1 MSSEVIAT
9 PAKGITKH
17 STGSVRELWSISFPL
32 MLSLMSGSLMLFFD
46 RLLLAHFS
54 IDALNASTNASIIA
68 AAIQFGFIST
78 ACIAEVFV
86 GRYNGAGRHHK
97 LGIPVWQMI
106 WFSLA
111 TTVLFLPVAFLL
123 GPFLFQDT
131 PYAVLEEQYFLWI
144 MAFGPVFCLVAAL
157 SSFYIGQGAVTF
169 VTLLVILANVIN
181 VGLDLVLIFGYA
193 PLGIPSIG
201 IAGAAISTGISQSV
215 QAVILFLVFISK
227 KNRQQFGT
235 GSYQFIWKSFKKC
248 LKIGLPNSIAHTLEI
263 LAWAVFFRMMT
274 LKGAD
279 YITVAAIS
287 QSIFFLFTFITEGIS
302 KGATAI
308 AANMIGAQKWD
319 DVWKL
324 LRSGVRFYVQVFI
337 ALGGILVIYPEPLI
351 HLFNHDL
358 SPAVMETTRAAC
370 LWIWVFFLFDGIN
383 WLVVGLLTA
392 AGDTKFILKA
402 GGSSVW
408 LFAVLPIYLF
418 IFKWN
423 FGPDVAWQLTALY
436 GFLTCCI
443 YLWRFKSQKWKQVIT
458 STIATKPVLS

>member
-1 MSSEVIAT
+1 MSSEVIAI
-9 PAKGITKH
+9 PQNPGLTKYP
-17 STGSVRELWSISFPL
+17 SGSVRELWSLSFPL

-54 IDALNASTNASIIA
+54 VDALNASTNASIIA

-86 GRYNGAGRHHK
+86 GRYNGAGRLDK
-97 LGIPVWQMI
+97 LGTPVWQMI

-111 TTVLFLPVAFLL
+111 TSLIFLPVALFL
-123 GPFLFQDT
+123 GPFLFSET
-131 PYAVLEEQYFLWI
+131 PYAALEEQYFLWV

-157 SSFYIGQGAVTF
+157 SSFYIGRGSVAF
-169 VTLLVILANVIN
+169 VTLLVILANLIN
-181 VGLDLVLIFGYA
+181 VGLDLVLIFGYE
-193 PLGIPSIG
+193 PLGIPPVG
-201 IAGAAISTGISQSV
+201 VAGAAIATGISQTV
-215 QAVILFLVFISK
+215 QAVILFLAFISK
-227 KNRQQFGT
+227 KNRERFGT
-235 GSYQFIWKSFKKC
+235 GNYQFVWKACKKC
-248 LKIGLPNSIAHTLEI
+248 LKIGLPNSLAHTLEI
-263 LAWAVFFRMMT
+263 MAWAVFFRMMT

-308 AANMIGAQKWD
+308 AANMIGAKKWD

-324 LRSGVRFYVQVFI
+324 LRSGVRFYFQVFLV
-337 ALGGILVIYPEPLI
+337 LGSVLVIYPEPLI
-351 HLFNHDL
+351 QIFLTDNNEL
-358 SPAVMETTRAAC
+358 SQSVLETTRSAC
-370 LWIWVFFLFDGIN
+370 VWIWVFFLFDGIN

-402 GGSSVW
+402 GGTTVW
-408 LFAVLPIYLF
+408 LFAILPIY
-418 IFKWN
+418 IFVFKLG
-423 FGPDVAWQLTALY
+423 FGADVAWELTAVY

-443 YLWRFKSQKWKQVIT
+443 YLWRFNSQKWKRELV
-458 STIATKPVLS
+458 A